1 MPSGHWAKLVLG
13 KRMGRN
19 TVGRI
24 REIQFREEK
33 YSLAKLVKARELAG
47 RKRKEMQVGKKCK
60 SN

>member
-1 MPSGHWAKLVLG
+1 MLG
-13 KRMGRN
+13 KRSGRN

-47 RKRKEMQVGKKCK
+47 RKRKEMQAGNRCK

>member
-1 MPSGHWAKLVLG
+1 MLG
-13 KRMGRN
+13 KRSGRN

-47 RKRKEMQVGKKCK
+47 RKRKEMQVGDKCK